1 MAVTAAARED
11 DTRLTPALMK
21 LALAVVVGTF
31 AVQMDA
37 TMVNVALESM
47 RSDFHAS
54 VSTIQW
60 VSTAYLLAMAVA
72 VPLAGWGADR
82 FGSKRLWTLA
92 LGGFLV
98 ASVAGAVA
106 WSAPALIGSR
116 VLQGWAG
123 GILLPLSQAVLAQ
136 AAGPKR
142 LGRLMGLVGIPSLLG
157 PVIGPV
163 LGGVIVQYWGWP
175 WIFLINV
182 PICVVAVLL
191 SWRMMPRG
199 NERRGAR
206 FDLVGFLLLAP
217 GLAGVVYALA
227 ETGNR
232 GGFASGQVLVPLGV
246 GLALL
251 IAFLLHAL
259 TTHREP
265 LIEIRVF
272 RSRSF
277 AAASGLLFFVVMGL
291 MGAMLLVPLYFQ
303 LARGDNALLA
313 GALLA
318 PQGLGAAI
326 AIGVS
331 ASLVDRMRAAPIAL
345 VGVFLAVAGLACLTA
360 LGPGTNSWLIGGALF
375 TLGLGFGAVMVPA
388 TAVAY
393 RGLDTASIPRATSA
407 LRIVQQLGA
416 SLGVAVLALTL
427 QRALT
432 AAAGDTAAITSA
444 FGDTFWWAFALTALA
459 LIPALALFRR
469 ARDTAGTQ
477 ALASDEVPQSS
488 GNTQP

>member
-1 MAVTAAARED
+1 MADSSAGPAD
-11 DTRLTPALMK
+11 DTRLTPALIK
-21 LALAVVVGTF
+21 LALAVIVGTF

-37 TMVNVALESM
+37 TMVNIALESM
-47 RSDFHAS
+47 RSGFDAS
-54 VSTIQW
+54 VSDIQW

-82 FGSKRLWTLA
+82 FGSKRLWMLA
-92 LGGFLV
+92 LSAFLV
-98 ASVAGAVA
+98 ASVAGALA
-106 WSAPALIGSR
+106 WSAPALIASR
-116 VLQGWAG
+116 ALQGVAG

-142 LGRLMGLVGIPSLLG
+142 LGRLMGMVGVPSLLG

-175 WIFLINV
+175 WIFYINV
-182 PICVVAVLL
+182 PICVTAVLL

-199 NERRGAR
+199 ATRRGAS
-206 FDLVGFLLLAP
+206 FDVLGFLLLAP

-227 ETGNR
+227 EAGNR
-232 GGFASGQVLVPLGV
+232 GGFTNAQVVMPLGA
-246 GLALL
+246 GLLL
-251 IAFLLHAL
+251 ILAFLLHAL
-259 TTHREP
+259 TTQREP
-265 LIEIRVF
+265 LIDIRVF

-277 AAASGLLFFVVMGL
+277 AASSGLLFFVIMGL

-303 LARGDNALLA
+303 MARGDSALLA

-318 PQGLGAAI
+318 PQGFGAAI

-331 ASLVDRMRAAPIAL
+331 ASLVDRMKAAPIAL
-345 VGVFLAVAGLACLTA
+345 VGIVLAAAGLAGLTA
-360 LGPGTNSWLIGGALF
+360 LGPDTNRWLIGGAL
-375 TLGLGFGAVMVPA
+375 LIVGLGFGAVMVPA

-393 RGLDTASIPRATSA
+393 RELDPANIPRATSA

-416 SLGVAVLALTL
+416 SLGVAFLALTL

-432 AAAGDTAAITSA
+432 AAGGDPVARAAA
-444 FGDTFWWAFALTALA
+444 FGDTFWWAFVLTVLA
-459 LIPALALFRR
+459 LIPAAALFPR
-469 ARDTAGTQ
+469 ARTALSTRIPM
-477 ALASDEVPQSS
+477 ADEQRT
-488 GNTQP
+488 N